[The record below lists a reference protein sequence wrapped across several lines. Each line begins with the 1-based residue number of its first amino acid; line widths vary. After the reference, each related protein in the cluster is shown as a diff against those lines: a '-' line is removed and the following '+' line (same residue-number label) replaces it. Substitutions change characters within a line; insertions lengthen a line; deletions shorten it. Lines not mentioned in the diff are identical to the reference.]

1 MNLRKVIAVG
11 ISPLFEITWQ
21 NESILT
27 DSVDSSKSYLVLN
40 NKWIQRQ
47 PRLSVHLT
55 VMYSLFVL
63 NRDAENNFNAG
74 LYQTVFY

>member
-1 MNLRKVIAVG
+1 MIAVG
-11 ISPLFEITWQ
+11 VSLLFEITWK

-47 PRLSVHLT
+47 PKLSVHLT
-55 VMYSLFVL
+55 VMYSLFLL
-63 NRDAENNFNAG
+63 NHDAENNFNAG
-74 LYQTVFY
+74 LYQTVLY